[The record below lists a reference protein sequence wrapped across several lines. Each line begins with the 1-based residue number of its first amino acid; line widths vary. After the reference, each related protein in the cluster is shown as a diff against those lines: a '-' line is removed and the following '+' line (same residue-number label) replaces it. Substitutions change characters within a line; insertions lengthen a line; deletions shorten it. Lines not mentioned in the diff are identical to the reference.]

1 MQIRIISQHVPM
13 GLHLLKINLSM
24 CSIHMIPNSIWFA
37 LDHEKMNDQK
47 LVGLMHVFSRR
58 SQLILDR
65 FVPYFS
71 SFFYTSITHS
81 SNWLTWLLRLLL
93 LLLLLLQLVFYPHA
107 VEILM
112 IRGDSLN
119 RKRKIWT
126 SSVAYIHRYL
136 ACQIYICISIE
147 NVRVRK

>member
-1 MQIRIISQHVPM
+1 MQILIISQHVQM
-13 GLHLLKINLSM
+13 GFHLLKINLSM
-24 CSIHMIPNSIWFA
+24 CSIHMIPNNILFA

-65 FVPYFS
+65 FVPIFLSYA
-71 SFFYTSITHS
+71 SITHAS
-81 SNWLTWLLRLLL
+81 DGLLQLLL
-93 LLLLLLQLVFYPHA
+93 LLLLLVVVVLVVQLVFYLHA

-126 SSVAYIHRYL
+126 SSVSYIRRYL
-136 ACQIYICISIE
+136 TCQI
-147 NVRVRK
+147 